1 MNRLAHFLNKVWLN
15 RRQRVSVQ
23 YFRRYCIKDYE
34 LDFKDKGVDDKA
46 VNREMSFNRL
56 VNQCEPEHDPLDKR
70 IVYEM
75 TGQKLDDKDY

>member
-23 YFRRYCIKDYE
+23 YFKRYTIKDYE
-34 LDFKDKGVDDKA
+34 LNFKVKGVDDKA
-46 VNREMSFNRL
+46 PSREMSVNRL
-56 VNQCEPEHDPLDKR
+56 VNQCEPEQDPLDKR

-75 TGQKLDDKDY
+75 TGQRLDDKDY